1 MTAPGQPLDVSEIMA
16 LIQAEAARRYPLGQA
31 STADTFPAKRK
42 YALEEFLR
50 LEGEAFVKAVHQGL
64 LRRDAEPEL
73 CRIYVQ
79 ALEAGRMTKADL
91 LLAVRWSKEGR
102 QHAVKVAGLGRL
114 RRIRMFERLP
124 LLGRALAR
132 LDHSGQ
138 RRR

>member
-1 MTAPGQPLDVSEIMA
+1 MTASGQPLDVNEIMA
-16 LIQAEAARRYPLGQA
+16 LIQAEAARRYPLGQTSA
-31 STADTFPAKRK
+31 ADIFPAKRK

-50 LEGEAFVKAVHQGL
+50 LEGDAFVEAVHRGL
-64 LRRDAEPEL
+64 LRQDAEPER
-73 CRIYVQ
+73 CKIYVQ

-114 RRIRMFERLP
+114 RRTRVFERLP
-124 LLGRALAR
+124 LLGRVLAW
-132 LDHSGQ
+132 LDRSGQ